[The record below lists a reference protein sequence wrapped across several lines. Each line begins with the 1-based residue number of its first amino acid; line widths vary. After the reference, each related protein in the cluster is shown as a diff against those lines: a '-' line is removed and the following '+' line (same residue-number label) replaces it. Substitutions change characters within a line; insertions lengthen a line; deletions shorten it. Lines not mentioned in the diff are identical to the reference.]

1 MGRIQKQ
8 VSIILGDFKGL
19 KLALARHICGMSDE
33 CQDQDG
39 MKRKKI
45 ANNTIN
51 LLLFNFQ
58 QNYLPCEA
66 PIFNISSF
74 F

>member
-1 MGRIQKQ
+1 MVRIQKQ

-19 KLALARHICGMSDE
+19 KLALARHICGMMSDE

-39 MKRKKI
+39 MKRKKKI

-58 QNYLPCEA
+58 QNYFPCEA
-66 PIFNISSF
+66 QV
-74 F
+74 

>member
-39 MKRKKI
+39 MKRKTNCKQYNKLTFI
-45 ANNTIN
+45 QFSAK
-51 LLLFNFQ
+51 LFT
-58 QNYLPCEA
+58 L
-66 PIFNISSF
+66 
-74 F
+74 

>member
-39 MKRKKI
+39 MKRKKNGKQYNKLTFI
-45 ANNTIN
+45 QFSAT
-51 LLLFNFQ
+51 LFT
-58 QNYLPCEA
+58 L
-66 PIFNISSF
+66 
-74 F
+74 